1 MKSIN
6 ISLLNI
12 KSAILT
18 LLISGYISFIT
29 SIPVYANNP
38 GTTTGNNRIWELASE
53 FMGDIYTQI
62 LGLSTIAAV
71 VTVAIALLMMNFS
84 KNGKTVDE
92 SRAWIKRIITT
103 WVILNTLG
111 FIIAFITPYFAG
123 GQWQNTTT
131 P

>member
-1 MKSIN
+1 MKSLKN
-6 ISLLNI
+6 KLNNVRD
-12 KSAILT
+12 AIYT
-18 LLISGYISFIT
+18 PIVSGYVFLLSSVPT
-29 SIPVYANNP
+29 YANNP
-38 GTTTGNNRIWELASE
+38 STTTKNNKIWELAAE
-53 FMGDIYTQI
+53 FMGDIYNEI
-62 LGLSTIAAV
+62 LGISTIAAV
-71 VTVAIALLMMNFS
+71 VTVAIALLLMNFS

-92 SRAWIKRIITT
+92 SRAWIKRIIAT